1 MMHAGESMTDRQTQT
16 APVAVILG
24 ATSKWQADG
33 SNTKLIKGTAVSD
46 DEVPVGLRWGIG
58 GALAQK
64 FAAEGFHV
72 VLTTRHKRNAE
83 PLANA
88 IAAQGGQAM
97 IAELDLSDPAT
108 ITRAFAEIRACAG
121 NPEVLIYNAGYIH
134 GRELPPEMELIENL
148 PDEIF
153 QTAMDIACRGP
164 FLVAKEVLPAMREA
178 RRGSFFITNNQ
189 YCLHGR
195 MRKTGES
202 LYYPKALMRT
212 FAQVLTEEYSPHGVH
227 VANVI
232 VDGMI
237 DSPGTRHY
245 GAGVYK
251 ADAERML
258 DPMRIADAY
267 YYLHTQEPS
276 CWSHEIQLTPNNR
289 PVSR

>member
-1 MMHAGESMTDRQTQT
+1 MAEQRSDP
-16 APVAVILG
+16 APVAVIIG

-33 SNTKLIKGTAVSD
+33 SNTKLIKGATISD
-46 DEVPVGLRWGIG
+46 EEMPIGLRWGIG

-64 FAAEGFHV
+64 FAAEGYQV
-72 VLTTRHKRNAE
+72 VLTTRRRQNAE
-83 PLANA
+83 PLAAA

-97 IAELDLSDPAT
+97 IAELDLSDPSSIAS
-108 ITRAFAEIRACAG
+108 AFAEIRAKAG
-121 NPEVLIYNAGYIH
+121 DPDVLIYNAGYIH
-134 GRELPPEMELIENL
+134 GRELPSEKELIENL
-148 PDEIF
+148 PDDIF
-153 QTAMDIACRGP
+153 ETAMNIACRGP
-164 FLVAKEVLPAMREA
+164 FLIAKEVLPAMRKA
-178 RRGSFFITNNQ
+178 GRGSFFLTNNQ

-195 MRKTGES
+195 MRRTGES

-212 FAQVLTEEYSPHGVH
+212 FAQVLTEEYSPFGVH

-251 ADAERML
+251 ADAEKML

-267 YYLHTQEPS
+267 FYLHTQDPS
-276 CWSHEIQLTPNNR
+276 CWSHEIQLTPHNR